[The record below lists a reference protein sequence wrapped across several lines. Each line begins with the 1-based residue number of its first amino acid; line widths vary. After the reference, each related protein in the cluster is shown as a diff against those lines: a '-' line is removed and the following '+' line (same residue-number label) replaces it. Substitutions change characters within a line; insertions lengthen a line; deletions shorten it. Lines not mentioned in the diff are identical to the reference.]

1 MSQTVSIGE
10 LTDIVCRILVR
21 HGVRQDNAAPVAE
34 TVVAAERDG
43 CASHG
48 LLRLPGYIATLQS
61 GWVDGTIFAADLRP
75 RCLRSAAISVFAY
88 ILLTG
93 DRGFESL
100 SLQRRVGC
108 ETRLSPAV

>member
-61 GWVDGTIFAADLRP
+61 GWVDGTIFGADLRP

-93 DRGFESL
+93 NRGFESVPL
-100 SLQRRVGC
+100 HQRAACPDR
-108 ETRLSPAV
+108 RHR